1 MTQIRTDKKLQRNWV
16 LETLRNWVLKFLI
29 KIFVFMKGSDL
40 SWNTF
45 YFPTRRSL
53 DKCRTGSSNFTCVL
67 DFVFCEFAFYLL
79 TPFQIRMKVIWEILF
94 MVEKSFSIIII
105 TYLLCMSETHIL
117 CKFHN
122 DPPMGTWW
130 KDEDTL
136 TDCLTDCLTYKAT
149 SKDRAMPPKKRV
161 LSP

>member
-53 DKCRTGSSNFTCVL
+53 DKCRTWSSNFTCVL

-94 MVEKSFSIIII
+94 MVEKSYSIIII
-105 TYLLCMSETHIL
+105 TCLLCMSDSLVFALWPTKSAVYSL
-117 CKFHN
+117 RWL
-122 DPPMGTWW
+122 PSGTINIGI
-130 KDEDTL
+130 
-136 TDCLTDCLTYKAT
+136 
-149 SKDRAMPPKKRV
+149 SRV
-161 LSP
+161 